1 MGCAIGIDPDSTGV
15 VCALVNGSSVINK
28 SFSATQEGLRQLLKW
43 IGRQDEVLV
52 AIEGFHGQSQPL
64 EKVFRDSG
72 LVFHSFRPADTEKF
86 RKAVLGQNKDNQ
98 KDAES
103 VARYALALESQGRL
117 ERYRRVWFPD
127 MELQLLTRSLDVL
140 STQITAEVNRLWKFL
155 RYASVDLYLVLGGK
169 NPEVDYSEQ
178 KALKNQGILNLLI
191 HQPDIGAWKDLDD
204 QQMLQA
210 MGGGNYKGRQKLIA
224 ALRCLAPQ
232 LPSLSAPLALIL
244 KTAAHRLQRLLDE
257 HIDLKRGLEDLVH
270 ERPQIQALTAIKG
283 VGIPTAAT
291 ILAEIIDIRRFSVE
305 DSLAGYCGLGMK
317 LHSTGQTERMMPS
330 RQFNHRLKDA
340 FMTAA
345 LNYVRYNPDSH
356 LAGYHRNLIKHGMKA
371 TEATKR
377 VARALVRAVYRTLVN
392 VVAQNSESQDAKGGE
407 SEVASEQSRSGQ
419 SRNSNT
425 SPSTP
430 KSSEAKRLA
439 AVKLRQADATES
451 RTRRKRRV
459 IPKQTA

>member
-1 MGCAIGIDPDSTGV
+1 M
-15 VCALVNGSSVINK
+15 
-28 SFSATQEGLRQLLKW
+28 QL
-43 IGRQDEVLV
+43 IEV
-52 AIEGFHGQSQPL
+52 AYHN
-64 EKVFRDSG
+64 
-72 LVFHSFRPADTEKF
+72 HA
-86 RKAVLGQNKDNQ
+86 
-98 KDAES
+98 
-103 VARYALALESQGRL
+103 
-117 ERYRRVWFPD
+117 
-127 MELQLLTRSLDVL
+127 
-140 STQITAEVNRLWKFL
+140 
-155 RYASVDLYLVLGGK
+155 
-169 NPEVDYSEQ
+169 
-178 KALKNQGILNLLI
+178 
-191 HQPDIGAWKDLDD
+191 
-204 QQMLQA
+204 
-210 MGGGNYKGRQKLIA
+210 
-224 ALRCLAPQ
+224 
-232 LPSLSAPLALIL
+232 
-244 KTAAHRLQRLLDE
+244 
-257 HIDLKRGLEDLVH
+257 
-270 ERPQIQALTAIKG
+270 
-283 VGIPTAAT
+283 
-291 ILAEIIDIRRFSVE
+291 VE

-392 VVAQNSESQDAKGGE
+392 VVAQNSESQGAKGGE